1 MSGPIYD
8 RVGVGYNTTRRADPY
23 IASRLY
29 EMLAQAGDGLYAD
42 VGCGTGNY
50 LHALTEKGLR
60 FYGIDPSERM
70 LTEARAK
77 NSGATFI
84 QAKAEDIP
92 LEDNFFSGAMACF
105 TLHHWSDMQQGLT
118 EVCRIL
124 KPGARLAIL
133 SWTPEQILNYWL
145 NHYFPRMMQ
154 ASCVTPPLTEM
165 EATLNASGF
174 NLIATEKYF
183 VQPDLQDHFLY
194 SNKFR
199 PEQYLRPEIRNG
211 ASSFTVYAD
220 PTEVQTGLILLEQ
233 DITSGKIKEVMKQYE
248 KDLGDYMFMIAE
260 KR

>member
-1 MSGPIYD
+1 MSRPIYD
-8 RVGVGYNTTRRADPY
+8 TVGVGYNTTRRADPY
-23 IASRLY
+23 LTSRLY
-29 EMLAQAGDGLYAD
+29 EMLAPRGDGIYAD

-70 LTEARAK
+70 LVEARAK
-77 NSGATFI
+77 NPGTTFI
-84 QAKAEDIP
+84 HSKAEDLP
-92 LEDNFFSGAMACF
+92 LEDNFFSGATACF
-105 TLHHWSDMQQGLT
+105 TLHHWTDIQQGLT

-124 KPGARLAIL
+124 RPGSRLVIL

-154 ASCVTPPLTEM
+154 ASCVTPPLEEM
-165 EATLNASGF
+165 EAVLNNAGF
-174 NLIATEKYF
+174 MLTATEKYF

-220 PTEVQTGLILLEQ
+220 PAEVEAGLVLLEQ
-233 DITSGKIKEVMKQYE
+233 DITSGKINEVMQQYE
-248 KDLGDYMFMIAE
+248 NDFGDYMFLIAE
-260 KR
+260 KK